1 MVFERAKR
9 CLRLGIVIALI
20 AGCARGALSQPLAAT
35 QDAAIDWPTA
45 GWRSS
50 TPEEQGMDSDLLSEM
65 LGTIQEQNYEI
76 DSVTIVRNGYIVAD
90 ARIQPF
96 RSTSKHNIFS
106 CTKSVV
112 SALIGIAI
120 DQGYIEGLHQ
130 PVLSFFPQRTVA
142 NGDANKEVMTLEHL
156 LTMTTG
162 FRCQDSYLYR
172 WTGLNQMRESEDWVQ
187 FVLDLPMDGEP
198 GARFEYCNGASFLLS
213 AIIQETTGMS
223 ALEFAE
229 EHLFGPLGI
238 SDVDW
243 SSNPQ
248 GISLGYSEL
257 RMHPHDMAKI
267 GYLYLNDGRWDG
279 EQIVPSEWVKAS
291 TRKYVSA
298 TLEDGYG
305 YQWWVDDS
313 GMYLALGYGGQFIF
327 VIPEKE
333 MVVVFTSSLEDSD
346 FYAPQT
352 LLNEFIIPAAM
363 ASSTLPDNS
372 EGAALLESLIAEL
385 ANP

>member
-1 MVFERAKR
+1 MNFVRVIR
-9 CLRLGIVIALI
+9 GLLLGIVIVLV
-20 AGCARGALSQPLAAT
+20 AGCAQGVSIQAPSAAQRFALY
-35 QDAAIDWPTA
+35 WPTA

-65 LGTIQEQNYEI
+65 LGMIQEQNYAI
-76 DSVTIVRNGYIVAD
+76 DSLTVVRNGYMVVD
-90 ARIQPF
+90 VRIHPF
-96 RSTSKHNIFS
+96 SATSKHNIYS

-120 DQGYIEGLHQ
+120 DEGYIEGLQ
-130 PVLSFFPQRTVA
+130 QSVLSFFPQRTIA
-142 NGDANKEVMTLEHL
+142 NRDVNKEAMSLEHL

-162 FRCQDSYLYR
+162 IRCQDSYLYR

-187 FVLDLPMDGEP
+187 FVLDLPMQDEP
-198 GARFEYCNGASFLLS
+198 GAQFEYCNVASFLLS
-213 AIIQETTGMS
+213 AIIQETTGKS
-223 ALEFAE
+223 AIEFAE

-238 SDVDW
+238 SEVDW
-243 SSNPQ
+243 SSSPQ
-248 GISLGYSEL
+248 GISIGYSEL

-267 GYLYLNDGRWDG
+267 GYLYLNDGHWDG
-279 EQIVPSEWVKAS
+279 KQIVPSAWVRAS
-291 TRKYVSA
+291 ASKFVSA

-313 GMYLALGYGGQFIF
+313 GMFLALGYRGQFIF

-346 FYAPQT
+346 FYVPQT
-352 LLNEFIIPAAM
+352 LLNEFIIPAAN
-363 ASSTLPDNS
+363 ASRTMPDNP
-372 EGAALLESLIAEL
+372 EGVALLESLIAEL
-385 ANP
+385 TNP